1 MDKNYKDYREK
12 KYQENCE
19 LIDMILDHRYAESIT
34 ERVEQVVCEELEMNV
49 VDFLSAYRD
58 GDPDAMICALTGWN
72 LETLMAK
79 AKVIP
84 DVQHQFYSEG
94 EVPASDID
102 FPRYGKAEWTE
113 QEFMDYLR
121 EKFTISV
128 EALRLIQNAFGCAR
142 NVNATTKARQDFL
155 WSMLQGTIGIEEE
168 IVRKVVL

>member
-1 MDKNYKDYREK
+1 MVKDYRQQQYEK
-12 KYQENCE
+12 NCE
-19 LIDMILDHRYAESIT
+19 LIDMILEHRNAESIT
-34 ERVEQVVCEELEMNV
+34 ERVEQVVCEELDLNV
-49 VDFLSAYRD
+49 VEFLSAYRD
-58 GDPDAMICALTGWN
+58 GDPDAMVCALTGWN
-72 LETLMAK
+72 LETLLVK

-84 DVQHQFYSEG
+84 DVKQQFYSEG
-94 EVPASDID
+94 EVPASNID

-121 EKFTISV
+121 EEFTISV

-142 NVNATTKARQDFL
+142 NLNTTDKARQDFL

>member
-1 MDKNYKDYREK
+1 MVKDYRK
-12 KYQENCE
+12 NQYQENCE
-19 LIDMILDHRYAESIT
+19 LIDMILDHRNAESIT
-34 ERVEQVVCEELEMNV
+34 ERVEQVVCEELELNV
-49 VDFLSAYRD
+49 NDFLSAYQD
-58 GDPDAMICALTGWN
+58 GDPDAMVCALTGWN

-84 DVQHQFYSEG
+84 DVERQFYSEG
-94 EVPASDID
+94 EVPSSDID

-121 EKFTISV
+121 EEFTISI

-142 NVNATTKARQDFL
+142 NLNATTKAQQDFL
-155 WSMLQGTIGIEEE
+155 WSMLQGTIGLEEE